1 MAIIYRPNVPGCGG
15 FARNLATV
23 VHAKNTWRSLGK
35 VPSTAA
41 KKRFAAKL
49 RKIRWRIYRDIDLTR
64 GNIVKSLKYYKRQVR
79 LFLKDFA
86 NNLKPEEPSI
96 WNAKVSKTSDDVYAS
111 KRNKRKVH
119 VCASCSAKFIVSNGE
134 SLPSLS
140 AAHHFVRA
148 NKAALNEVEKVN
160 EKNLDAK
167 SMSAEVEAKHYDV
180 VIDEEV
186 SGDDIVATAQR
197 ESRLAEFWEYGSTN
211 PVPADQAEELLKVI
225 SREASSHEFKKGYVM
240 INAKKAGELI
250 AADDENVKAAT
261 AAMASKEETYDDE
274 SSAMKEIV
282 FKSSKPT
289 VFKPVDWSKC
299 LK

>member
-1 MAIIYRPNVPGCGG
+1 M
-15 FARNLATV
+15 
-23 VHAKNTWRSLGK
+23 
-35 VPSTAA
+35 
-41 KKRFAAKL
+41 KL

-111 KRNKRKVH
+111 KRNKKKVH
-119 VCASCSAKFIVSNGE
+119 VCASCSTKFIVSNGE

-167 SMSAEVEAKHYDV
+167 SMSAEVEAEHYDV

-225 SREASSHEFKKGYVM
+225 SREASSHEFKKGYM
-240 INAKKAGELI
+240 MMNEMKADERT
-250 AADDENVKAAT
+250 ADDENDEST
-261 AAMASKEETYDDE
+261 AAVTTTKEVITAS
-274 SSAMKEIV
+274 
-282 FKSSKPT
+282 SSKLRL
-289 VFKPVDWSKC
+289 FKPVDWSKC

>member
-1 MAIIYRPNVPGCGG
+1 M
-15 FARNLATV
+15 
-23 VHAKNTWRSLGK
+23 GK

-64 GNIVKSLKYYKRQVR
+64 VNIVKSLKYYKRQVR

-111 KRNKRKVH
+111 KRNKKKVH
-119 VCASCSAKFIVSNGE
+119 VCASCSAKFIVSNGA

-160 EKNLDAK
+160 EETLDDK
-167 SMSAEVEAKHYDV
+167 SMSAEVGAEHYDV

-186 SGDDIVATAQR
+186 SGNDIVATAR

-211 PVPADQAEELLKVI
+211 PVPADQAEELLKAI

-240 INAKKAGELI
+240 INAKKAGEVI
-250 AADDENVKAAT
+250 AEDDENDKAA
-261 AAMASKEETYDDE
+261 AAAKASKKETNDDE

-282 FKSSKPT
+282 FRSSKPT